1 METNKDRA
9 IVQYINSKPWAIMPD
24 ALDVICEVVADHM
37 AGKNVTLEAPTA
49 KAVGHV
55 DHPDVAVIQIHGTI
69 AKKMYGMQAV
79 SGGKTTADYMGEIQA
94 AIDNPNIAGIVLDID
109 SPGGTVDG
117 TKELADFVME
127 AKKSK
132 KIVSYANGTMAS
144 AAYWIGSAAHEIVSF
159 DTSMV
164 GSIGVIIT
172 HKEISKQEEMK
183 GVKTT
188 IIRAGKYKALAG
200 PFEVLDKASEKY
212 LQDSADYFYTMFV
225 DAVANQRG
233 VSTDIVLE
241 KMAEGRVFIGAQ
253 SKEVGLVDHIGNLED
268 AIILAKGSSKKQGG
282 KKVTIQEAVKE
293 FGVSSLLTHLMD
305 SHGAELPESVVQA
318 YTESQKPVVEI
329 PAELKEMIEALQA
342 SVTTLT
348 QEKSDS
354 ADALADEIAERVE
367 ADLKV
372 DVEAKLSKIGLSK
385 DEVLVGLGCD
395 MEEADFDHVVSTI
408 ASLQAKIT
416 EVSGELYVESDNATS
431 ESNESNE
438 VPTDFDAACNM
449 IAARD
454 GIDIEEAMT
463 KAGLEFPKLAEEYL
477 QGGSE

>member
-1 METNKDRA
+1 
-9 IVQYINSKPWAIMPD
+9 
-24 ALDVICEVVADHM
+24 
-37 AGKNVTLEAPTA
+37 
-49 KAVGHV
+49 
-55 DHPDVAVIQIHGTI
+55 
-69 AKKMYGMQAV
+69 
-79 SGGKTTADYMGEIQA
+79 
-94 AIDNPNIAGIVLDID
+94 
-109 SPGGTVDG
+109 
-117 TKELADFVME
+117 
-127 AKKSK
+127 
-132 KIVSYANGTMAS
+132 
-144 AAYWIGSAAHEIVSF
+144 
-159 DTSMV
+159 
-164 GSIGVIIT
+164 
-172 HKEISKQEEMK
+172 
-183 GVKTT
+183 
-188 IIRAGKYKALAG
+188 
-200 PFEVLDKASEKY
+200 
-212 LQDSADYFYTMFV
+212 
-225 DAVANQRG
+225 
-233 VSTDIVLE
+233 
-241 KMAEGRVFIGAQ
+241 
-253 SKEVGLVDHIGNLED
+253 
-268 AIILAKGSSKKQGG
+268 
-282 KKVTIQEAVKE
+282 
-293 FGVSSLLTHLMD
+293 MD